1 MQVDAL
7 ETSIF
12 VHIDLKG
19 QVVVVTGAGRGIGEV
34 TAKMAAAAGARV
46 VLVARSEGQLRE
58 VAGAIASEGGE
69 ALVHAADIT
78 EPAAAKEIVKAT
90 LAAWDRL
97 DVLVN
102 NAGTN
107 YIANVVMSKEDAFR
121 GVYELNLFAVF
132 RLTQAALR
140 PMIRQKSGRV
150 INVSSV
156 SAKLGAAYNSAYASS
171 KAALI
176 GFTKSVARE
185 TAKIGITA
193 NSICPWHV
201 DTELVRE
208 SMANRAKMFGK
219 NAEEYLAEITSHSP
233 QERLITCE
241 EVAGLALFLMSPL
254 ARGITGQSLN
264 VCGGSVMD

>member
-1 MQVDAL
+1 M
-7 ETSIF
+7 
-12 VHIDLKG
+12 HIDLNGK
-19 QVVVVTGAGRGIGEV
+19 VVVVTGAGRGIGEV

-46 VLVARSEGQLRE
+46 VLVARSEEQLAKVASAIEQGGGQAR
-58 VAGAIASEGGE
+58 I
-69 ALVHAADIT
+69 HAADLT
-78 EPAAAKEIVKAT
+78 EPAAAKSIVKAT
-90 LAAWDRL
+90 LDAWDRL

-219 NAEEYLAEITSHSP
+219 TAEEYLAEIVGHSP

-241 EVAGLALFLMSPL
+241 EVAGLALFLMSPY
-254 ARGITGQSLN
+254 AQGITGQSLN
-264 VCGGSVMD
+264 VCGGSVME

>member
-1 MQVDAL
+1 M
-7 ETSIF
+7 
-12 VHIDLKG
+12 HIDLNG
-19 QVVVVTGAGRGIGEV
+19 QVVVVTGAGRGIGET

-46 VLVARSEGQLRE
+46 VLVARSEDQLSA
-58 VAGAIASEGGE
+58 VADAIASAGGE
-69 ALVHAADIT
+69 ARVHAADLT
-78 EPAAAKEIVKAT
+78 EPGAAKEIVKAT
-90 LAAWDRL
+90 LEAWDRL
-97 DVLVN
+97 DALVN

-107 YIANVVMSKEDAFR
+107 YIANVVMSKEEAFR

-140 PMIRQKSGRV
+140 PMIRQKSGRI

-176 GFTKSVARE
+176 GFTKSIARE
-185 TAKIGITA
+185 TAKTGITA
-193 NSICPWHV
+193 NAICPWHV

-208 SMANRAKMFGK
+208 SMAGRAKMFGK
-219 NAEEYLAEITSHSP
+219 NAEEYLQEIVEHSP
-233 QERLITCE
+233 QGRLITCE
-241 EVAGLALFLMSPL
+241 EVAGLALFLMSPY
-254 ARGITGQSLN
+254 ARGMTGQSLN